1 MGVTIAL
8 PAYGEEEN
16 LKVLLP
22 KIKENAE
29 KLGEPYEIIVVD
41 AAEPLDD
48 TETVCKV
55 CGVKYVRRVG
65 NSFGDALATIPTA
78 ASMDKILVMDAD
90 GSHDPV
96 YIPDIYRKFLE
107 EQADVCIGSRYVE
120 GGVTDDSPKSV
131 FMSKILNTTF
141 RLALGFKAKDISG
154 NFRMYD
160 AAQLRAIKIT
170 KPNYDVLQEILFRLY
185 RNNPKLK
192 VVETPIE
199 FKKRR
204 SGESKRKL
212 LPFIMNY
219 GRTLGEF
226 TYERFRNFILYGVI
240 GVAGMAVDWSTAM
253 AAFKATSMGEEAASL
268 CGNVA
273 GFLFNFVLNTFL
285 NFKKSDKLFARF
297 ISYAII
303 CVGGMAVST
312 GLIALLKTKFA
323 FGPLKLG
330 VLIFIALVQYVLN
343 KKITYK

>member
-48 TETVCKV
+48 TESVCAAN
-55 CGVKYVRRVG
+55 GVKYVRRIG

-131 FMSKILNTTF
+131 FMS
-141 RLALGFKAKDISG
+141 
-154 NFRMYD
+154 
-160 AAQLRAIKIT
+160 
-170 KPNYDVLQEILFRLY
+170 
-185 RNNPKLK
+185 
-192 VVETPIE
+192 
-199 FKKRR
+199 
-204 SGESKRKL
+204 
-212 LPFIMNY
+212 
-219 GRTLGEF
+219 
-226 TYERFRNFILYGVI
+226 
-240 GVAGMAVDWSTAM
+240 
-253 AAFKATSMGEEAASL
+253 
-268 CGNVA
+268 
-273 GFLFNFVLNTFL
+273 
-285 NFKKSDKLFARF
+285 
-297 ISYAII
+297 
-303 CVGGMAVST
+303 
-312 GLIALLKTKFA
+312 
-323 FGPLKLG
+323 
-330 VLIFIALVQYVLN
+330 
-343 KKITYK
+343 